1 LDEVF
6 NTFLPSIFLTVLLG
20 MPEALIPVQLL
31 WVNLVTDSLPATA
44 LGFNPPDHSIMR
56 LPPRDSREPL
66 VGKWLFFRYMV
77 IGIYVGCATV
87 FGYAWWFMFY
97 AGGPQISFYQ
107 LVSLSVYILDWND
120 DTKNLTPIFQTHF
133 HDCLVKFPEI
143 GCSMFTNEMSHRATT
158 MSLSILV
165 TIEMFNAMNSLS
177 ENESLLRLPLWK
189 NMYLVSAIALSM
201 SLHIMILYIPFF
213 TVS

>member
-1 LDEVF
+1 MRSSGNLFDFIYLLDEIF
-6 NTFLPSIFLTVLLG
+6 SIFFPSIFLTVLLG

-97 AGGPQISFYQ
+97 AGGPQITFYQ
-107 LVSLSVYILDWND
+107 LVSLSFYIFEWKRG
-120 DTKNLTPIFQTHF
+120 TKHLTPFFRLTFMIVLSNSPKLVVP
-133 HDCLVKFPEI
+133 CLLTKCP
-143 GCSMFTNEMSHRATT
+143 
-158 MSLSILV
+158 
-165 TIEMFNAMNSLS
+165 
-177 ENESLLRLPLWK
+177 
-189 NMYLVSAIALSM
+189 IARRQ
-201 SLHIMILYIPFF
+201 
-213 TVS
+213 

>member
-1 LDEVF
+1 
-6 NTFLPSIFLTVLLG
+6 

-56 LPPRDSREPL
+56 VPPRNSREPL

-87 FGYAWWFMFY
+87 FGYAWWFVLY
-97 AGGPQISFYQ
+97 KGGPQISFHQ
-107 LVSLSVYILDWND
+107 L
-120 DTKNLTPIFQTHF
+120 THF
-133 HDCLVKFPEI
+133 HQCATSFPEI
-143 GCSMFTNEMSHRATT
+143 GCEMFTNIMAHRATT

-165 TIEMFNAMNSLS
+165 TVEMFNAMNSLS
-177 ENESLLRLPLWK
+177 ENESLFVLPVWK
-189 NMYLVSAIALSM
+189 NPFLVAAISLSM
-201 SLHIMILYIPFF
+201 ALHFAILYIPFF
-213 TVS
+213 TVSDFAFESDNSLT